1 MRGAAYRTHL
11 ASETSAGNV
20 GKRSAVSRSMGI
32 IAAAIALFS
41 KGGVGEQEKLP
52 ECPST
57 PALPISADLPKGSE
71 TVLVAEDEAIVRELI
86 VLTLTDLGYH
96 VVEAAD
102 GKEALRIFQE
112 TLAGKIDLL
121 FTDIVMPQITGK
133 ELAYRVEKLSPQTKI
148 IFCSGYPEKL
158 AARNGM
164 IDPAIPFL
172 QKPVSSR
179 ALAFKVRE
187 VLDAA
192 KVNFDQE
199 TNAGAEHWNSS
210 DPTQSSSGEK
220 VSLSDNEHTVVAGFR
235 PIG

>member
-1 MRGAAYRTHL
+1 
-11 ASETSAGNV
+11 
-20 GKRSAVSRSMGI
+20 MGI

-41 KGGVGEQEKLP
+41 KGGVGGQEMLP

-57 PALPISADLPKGSE
+57 PTLPISADLPKGSE
-71 TVLVAEDEAIVRELI
+71 TVLVAEDEAIVREHI
-86 VLTLTDLGYH
+86 VLTLTELGYH

-102 GKEALRIFQE
+102 GKEALRFFQE

-121 FTDIVMPQITGK
+121 LTDIVMPHITGK

-164 IDPAIPFL
+164 IDPTIPFL

-179 ALAFKVRE
+179 VLAFKIRD

-199 TNAGAEHWNSS
+199 VTPEAEHWNSS

-220 VSLSDNEHTVVAGFR
+220 VSLSDNEYTLVGENR